1 MCLLIYKPANHDV
14 PEEWLEN
21 GFYAN
26 PDGAGL
32 AWVTRKGKLAYWRST
47 SQDFDKFFKAYEPVR
62 DSAMLIH
69 FRLSTG
75 GGVTKANCHPFALGE
90 RMALAHNGV
99 LSCTS
104 ATFRQSDTSVLVDMI
119 KCFMGERLDD
129 LIGDNALAARFEKLI
144 GANNKIAVLRGDG
157 AYRIFNEGAGHW
169 RDGVWYSNNGYQFD
183 PYPIRV
189 SSSLGD
195 YADDWGD
202 DGNGWMKA
210 GEAGDGAYY
219 RFLRDAED
227 SSPSPSAEFT
237 EAEKRII
244 HRYEN
249 GAEKIIGFVSPAN
262 DAAKKTAA
270 SGNNP
275 WGPAP
280 KGWLNRER
288 AKGRG

>member
-1 MCLLIYKPANHDV
+1 MCLLIYKPTNHDV

-26 PDGAGL
+26 PDGCGL
-32 AWVTRKGKLAYWRST
+32 AWITRRGKIAYWRST
-47 SQDFDKFFKAYEPVR
+47 SQDFDKFFKAYVPVK
-62 DSAMLIH
+62 DCAMLIH

-75 GGVTKANCHPFALGE
+75 GGKTKANCHPFALGE
-90 RMALAHNGV
+90 NMALAHNGV

-129 LIGDNALAARFEKLI
+129 LIGDDALAARFEKLI

-157 AYRIFNEGAGHW
+157 AFRIFNEKAGHW

-183 PYPIRV
+183 PYPMRV
-189 SSSLGD
+189 CSSMGD

-202 DGNGWMKA
+202 DGNEWM
-210 GEAGDGAYY
+210 GAGDGAYY
-219 RFLRDAED
+219 RFLRDAEE
-227 SSPSPSAEFT
+227 SNPSPSAEFT

-244 HRYEN
+244 HRYKDGVET
-249 GAEKIIGFVSPAN
+249 IILEPQTPDTPQPQFSW
-262 DAAKKTAA
+262 K
-270 SGNNP
+270 
-275 WGPAP
+275 P
-280 KGWLNRER
+280 KGWKQSGKR
-288 AKGRG
+288 RG